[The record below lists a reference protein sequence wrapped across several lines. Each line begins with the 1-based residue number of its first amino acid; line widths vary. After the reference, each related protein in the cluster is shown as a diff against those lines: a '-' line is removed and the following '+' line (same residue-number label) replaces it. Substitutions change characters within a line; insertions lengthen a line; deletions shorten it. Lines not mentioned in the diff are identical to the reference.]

1 MVVVDVVVVVVVDVV
16 VVVVVVVGRVIG
28 TRPDFLLLLSCE
40 SADIIQGGN
49 FTGKG
54 NGLH

>member
-1 MVVVDVVVVVVVDVV
+1 MVVVDVVVVVVVVD

-28 TRPDFLLLLSCE
+28 TRPDFLLVLPCE